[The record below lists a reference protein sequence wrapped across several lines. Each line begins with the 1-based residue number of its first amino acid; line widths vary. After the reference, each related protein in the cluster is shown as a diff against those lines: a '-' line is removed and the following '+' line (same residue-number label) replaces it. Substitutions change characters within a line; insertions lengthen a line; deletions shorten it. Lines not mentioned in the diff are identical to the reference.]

1 MAKSINQ
8 ILFALCGLLP
18 IIYISCKH
26 DNIIHPQKKDIVETV
41 YASGKILADSEYYT
55 YALSSGTIE
64 NKLVKE
70 GDLVRKGQI
79 LYIVRY
85 DAPAAKLNAA
95 RTNYNIAQSNL
106 SGHSRVLNDLK
117 LSMQNAEIRFHNDS
131 LQYVR
136 LKKLMASEI
145 GTQNNLDN
153 AYTSYTISKNLRK
166 SAEEKYYSVVNDLIA
181 NLQNTQSQLTNAR
194 TELENY
200 FIRSNTNGTVYQ
212 TFKEQGEAVRNNDA
226 VALLGKSQNR
236 IIRLSVDQQ
245 DIDKI
250 QAGQQVLLKT
260 DVTASTIYKAI
271 VKKIYPV
278 MNEADQTFR
287 VDAVFADT
295 TIQPYIH
302 SSVEA
307 NIIIQKKQ
315 LALII
320 PKDALTAAD
329 SVRVIQNAKRK
340 TVAVRTGIST
350 LDQVEILQG
359 LDESSLVVMP
369 SQK

>member
-1 MAKSINQ
+1 
-8 ILFALCGLLP
+8 
-18 IIYISCKH
+18 
-26 DNIIHPQKKDIVETV
+26 
-41 YASGKILADSEYYT
+41 
-55 YALSSGTIE
+55 
-64 NKLVKE
+64 
-70 GDLVRKGQI
+70 
-79 LYIVRY
+79 
-85 DAPAAKLNAA
+85 
-95 RTNYNIAQSNL
+95 
-106 SGHSRVLNDLK
+106 
-117 LSMQNAEIRFHNDS
+117 
-131 LQYVR
+131 

-153 AYTSYTISKNLRK
+153 AYTSYTISQNLRK
-166 SAEEKYYSVVNDLIA
+166 SAEEKYYSAVNDLIA
-181 NLQNTQSQLTNAR
+181 NLHNTQSQLTNAR

-260 DVTASTIYKAI
+260 DVTASTIYKAN

-307 NIIIQKKQ
+307 NIIIQKKE